1 MAKPDIV
8 LTPEGLKKVTA
19 ELEELKSVARKRVAE
34 RIREATQFGE
44 IGDNSEY
51 EAAKEEQALIE
62 GRIETL
68 QHIMQNAIIAGK
80 PGKDGRVS
88 VGSRVQLREVS
99 TGEETDYHIVGAL
112 EADPAEHRIS
122 NQSPL
127 GDALIGNG
135 RAEAVQVSS
144 RGRMNTYV
152 IISVGEKGR

>member
-1 MAKPDIV
+1 MGKPDII

-19 ELEELKSVARKRVAE
+19 ELDELKAVARKRVAE

-51 EAAKEEQALIE
+51 ESAKEEQALIE

-68 QHIMQNAIIAGK
+68 QHILQNAVIAEK
-80 PGKDGRVS
+80 PGTDGRVS

-99 TGEETDYHIVGAL
+99 TGEETDYHLVGAL

-127 GDALIGNG
+127 GDALIGHRTG
-135 RAEAVQVSS
+135 DVVQVTTPGGM
-144 RGRMNTYV
+144 RTYV
-152 IISVGEKGR
+152 ILSVGE

>member
-8 LTPEGLKKVTA
+8 LTAEGLKRVTA

-51 EAAKEEQALIE
+51 EGAKEEQALIE

-68 QHIMQNAIIAGK
+68 QHILQNAIIAGK

-99 TGEETDYHIVGAL
+99 TGEETDYHLVGAL

-127 GDALIGNG
+127 GDALIGHRTG
-135 RAEAVQVSS
+135 DVVQVATP
-144 RGRMNTYV
+144 GGMHTYV
-152 IISVGEKGR
+152 ILSVGE